1 MRTIIAFLTAI
12 LTLLSPQ
19 LSAEL
24 SAMWSTGVAVPGE
37 QVRLYILVSSATREP
52 IQLTRRLSIPNA
64 SVGQPSTQMRTF
76 QYNNQFAAF
85 TILAFPVTPDRDG
98 NITPGEIEVRYHNGN
113 TEKVSVP
120 ALPVRPTSDIRWMS
134 QKIPGG
140 GLPLIGGGVY
150 DTVEYGC
157 LWYVPEG
164 EGYVDQPVRAQLKL
178 FLPLTPAQFVSPY
191 PPQMQSVGVR
201 IANVDFYGRGSL
213 LGNLDS
219 NLGLGQAFA
228 RGKDWFT
235 MNFQG
240 EFTPTQEGQL
250 DIVGKTG
257 ICVMRGMGEM
267 EIPLASL
274 KLSALPLPPG
284 APADF
289 ADLVGSYRISS
300 KTEATSLSM
309 HEPVEVEI
317 SVTGTTNIAHIECP
331 EPDDP
336 ASWKL
341 MPATRKVA
349 TDANGQVTGVVFTR
363 YMRPVAEVSGIPSFS
378 FSYFDPARQEYKTA
392 ASAPIPLPWRQT
404 ESAAGGFVV
413 QNTEPPPAGEVPVA
427 EMTDIY
433 GFIPEGSL
441 RVLSMPRWVWYLLY
455 LPALGVLTFLGLRAL
470 QQHLR
475 AGASH
480 RLRER
485 ELHDLLDESKSA
497 DFLRSVGSFIESRVP
512 ADRMTPELKSV
523 LARRDEQAFRPDAS
537 RESISSQEKRQIV
550 KLIRKALS
558 GVATLAMALC
568 LGLGSS
574 SQAADTPS
582 ADSQLPAAAVAAP
595 AADSAASA
603 SPASAA
609 NSSTN
614 SSTAS
619 MEEAQKA
626 YEGGQYSK
634 AADMLRSLLEKP
646 TDAERQPDA
655 ALLYYNLGNCEYRLN
670 HPGEAA
676 LAYARALQIDPG
688 LKEAEMNLAFVQ
700 RKQGAVLPLRSTGD
714 QVFTYLNR
722 SQLFV
727 ATVICTAALLFCV
740 ALLLLPGKRPR
751 PWRNFCTGLFL
762 VLSLLCLANRV
773 YYDTRETPDFVADPP
788 EGLAYVTGNSRLLSA
803 ASDSAPAVLRLP
815 ASTPLLLIAERGLW
829 SYAEAATGTRGW
841 VPTADIK
848 PLDPDGGS
856 PRTPMSLRF

>member
-24 SAMWSTGVAVPGE
+24 AAMWSTGVAVPGE
-37 QVRLYILVSSATREP
+37 QVRLYLLLSSATREP

-64 SVGQPSTQMRTF
+64 SVGQPSTQLRTF
-76 QYNNQFAAF
+76 QYNNQVASF
-85 TILAFPVTPDRDG
+85 TIIAFPVTPDRDG
-98 NITPGEIEVRYHNGN
+98 NITPGEIEVRYRNGN

-120 ALPVRPTSDIRWMS
+120 PLPVRPTSDIRWMS

-140 GLPLIGGGVY
+140 GLPLVGGGVY

-213 LGNLDS
+213 LGNLDT

-250 DIVGKTG
+250 DIVGKTS

-274 KLSALPLPPG
+274 KISALPLPPG
-284 APADF
+284 APSNF

-300 KTEATSLSM
+300 KTDATSLAM

-317 SVTGTTNIAHIECP
+317 AVSGSTNIAHIECP

-341 MPATRKVA
+341 MPATRRVV

-378 FSYFDPARQEYKTA
+378 FSYFDPAGQEYKTA

-404 ESAAGGFVV
+404 DNAASGLVV

-441 RVLSMPRWVWYLLY
+441 RVLSLPRWIWYLLY
-455 LPALGVLTFLGLRAL
+455 LPALGVLAYLGLREMKER
-470 QQHLR
+470 LR

-485 ELHDLLDESKSA
+485 ELNALLDESKGA

-512 ADRMTPELKSV
+512 ADRMTPELKSI
-523 LARRDEQAFRPDAS
+523 LARRDEQAFRPDAGD
-537 RESISSQEKRQIV
+537 ETISAQEKRHIV

-558 GVATLAMALC
+558 GVAALALALC
-568 LGLGSS
+568 LGFGSGAE
-574 SQAADTPS
+574 AADAMSP
-582 ADSQLPAAAVAAP
+582 AGEAALPAT
-595 AADSAASA
+595 AASA
-603 SPASAA
+603 PSAPDASATPAS
-609 NSSTN
+609 SSA
-614 SSTAS
+614 TAS
-619 MEEAQKA
+619 PEEAQKA
-626 YEGGQYSK
+626 YEGGQFSK
-634 AADMLRSLLEKP
+634 AAEMLRSLLEKP
-646 TDAERQPDA
+646 SDAGQCPDA

-700 RKQGAVLPLRSTGD
+700 RKQGAVLPQRSTGD
-714 QVFTYLNR
+714 EVFTYLNR

-727 ATVICTAALLFCV
+727 ATIVCTAALLFCI

-762 VLSLLCLANRV
+762 LLSLLCLADWV
-773 YYDTRETPDFVADPP
+773 YYGTRETPDFVAAPP
-788 EGLAYVTGNSRLLSA
+788 EGLAYVTSDSRMLSA
-803 ASDSAPAVLRLP
+803 ASDSAPAVMRLP
-815 ASTPLLLIAERGLW
+815 ASTPLLILAERGLW
-829 SYAEAATGTRGW
+829 SYTEAATGARGW
-841 VPTADIK
+841 VPTADLA
-848 PLDPDGGS
+848 PLNPDGGS